1 MSKRPTILI
10 GGKRRD
16 ARNYM
21 ERINYRVKRLEAA
34 LRPKKERPLLP
45 GEEKQFMLPGLEKK
59 KVG

>member
-1 MSKRPTILI
+1 
-10 GGKRRD
+10 
-16 ARNYM
+16 M

-45 GEEKQFMLPGLEKK
+45 GEEKQFMLPGLEKR